1 VAYAG
6 AASTE
11 VPLDLAAALRAQP
24 RAQVM
29 FDIPTSQN
37 RYAIL
42 FRISDAQQPA
52 TRARRPDQFVTMLAR
67 GETVYPQKRTL

>member
-29 FDIPTSQN
+29 FDILTSQT
-37 RYAIL
+37 
-42 FRISDAQQPA
+42 A
-52 TRARRPDQFVTMLAR
+52 TRSSSASATPNSQRPARDASTSS
-67 GETVYPQKRTL
+67 